1 MRTKR
6 VALAH
11 SETEVPSMLELK
23 NITWLGHDG
32 FRIKA
37 QGLTIY
43 IDPYQLKG
51 KPEPADLIL
60 ITHEHYDHL
69 SAEDLAKVRTDSTII
84 VAPPKAAQQLVG
96 SVQTI
101 RPGQNLNVRGVGI
114 EAVPAYNTNKF
125 RAPGQPFHPRQNQG
139 VGYIITV
146 DGTRIYHAGD
156 TDFIPEMRNVRADV
170 ALLPVSGTY
179 VMTAEEA
186 AQAAD
191 AIRPQTAIPMHFG
204 AIVGSEADAEQFRKL
219 TKVPVQILTPQP

>member
-1 MRTKR
+1 
-6 VALAH
+6 
-11 SETEVPSMLELK
+11 MLELK
-23 NITWLGHDG
+23 NIEWLGHDV

-37 QGLTIY
+37 QGLVIY
-43 IDPYQLKG
+43 IDPFQLKG

-69 SAEDLAKVRTDSTII
+69 SIEDIARLRGSDTVI
-84 VAPPKAAQQLVG
+84 VAPPNAASQVAG
-96 SVQTI
+96 SVTVI
-101 RPGQNLNVRGVGI
+101 RPGQNLNLRGVAI

-125 RAPGQPFHPRQNQG
+125 RSPGQPFHPKQNQG

-146 DGTRIYHAGD
+146 DNTRIYHAGD
-156 TDFIPEMRNVRADV
+156 TDFIPEMRNVRADI

-191 AIRPQTAIPMHFG
+191 AIRPQIAIPMHFG
-204 AIVGSEADAEQFRKL
+204 AIVGSEADAEKFKKL
-219 TKVPVQILTPQP
+219 TKVSVQILKAQS